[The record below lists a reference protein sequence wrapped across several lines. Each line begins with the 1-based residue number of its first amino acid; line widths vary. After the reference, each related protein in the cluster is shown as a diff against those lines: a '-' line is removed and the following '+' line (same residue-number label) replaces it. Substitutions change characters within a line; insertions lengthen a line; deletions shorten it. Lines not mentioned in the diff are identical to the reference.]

1 MKKSMIAMLYLATQV
16 FVYSQDF
23 DGVKMGIGNGSS
35 TVSGF
40 YFEISE
46 RDFSGEFRIN
56 RMKST
61 VRNLKFKADV
71 KDRYNKYFE
80 FLVGVLSADANGVTA
95 NFQGNG
101 EYFTME
107 IGKISYAIKNT
118 DVKVKNENPEGMPV
132 LSANLNLQKIE
143 ITPPNSVLRD
153 MHQGEYELY
162 NTFTGGSGT
171 LVINKVAADVN
182 LDRNGKI
189 SAKGNLDIPMGKVAV
204 TLNMTID
211 RDFRSEPFINSLQID
226 VTNLSA
232 DLQAFMDE
240 LIQNSGVPLKRKGR
254 GYSLRMSGNPNSPR
268 FE

>member
-1 MKKSMIAMLYLATQV
+1 LLT
-16 FVYSQDF
+16 
-23 DGVKMGIGNGSS
+23 
-35 TVSGF
+35 
-40 YFEISE
+40 IS
-46 RDFSGEFRIN
+46 DFSNLTFSTLIFLGY
-56 RMKST
+56 KS
-61 VRNLKFKADV
+61 
-71 KDRYNKYFE
+71 YFE
-80 FLVGVLSADANGVTA
+80 FLVGVSSADANGVTA

-132 LSANLNLQKIE
+132 LSANLNLQKIK
-143 ITPPNSVLRD
+143 ITPPNSMLRD

-162 NTFTGGSGT
+162 NSFTDGSGT
-171 LVINKVAADVN
+171 LVINKVATDVN
-182 LDRNGKI
+182 LNRNGKI

>member
-1 MKKSMIAMLYLATQV
+1 
-16 FVYSQDF
+16 
-23 DGVKMGIGNGSS
+23 
-35 TVSGF
+35 
-40 YFEISE
+40 
-46 RDFSGEFRIN
+46 
-56 RMKST
+56 
-61 VRNLKFKADV
+61 
-71 KDRYNKYFE
+71 
-80 FLVGVLSADANGVTA
+80 
-95 NFQGNG
+95 
-101 EYFTME
+101 
-107 IGKISYAIKNT
+107 
-118 DVKVKNENPEGMPV
+118 
-132 LSANLNLQKIE
+132 
-143 ITPPNSVLRD
+143 